1 MIEYSRTN
9 RKKDVKRMPLKIVRN
24 DITKMKCDCIVNPT
38 NNDLYPYG
46 SADLAIHKAAG
57 KGLLEAC
64 GKLGGCS
71 VGQAKITDGYKLPSK
86 YVIHTVGPVW
96 KGGGCGETELLVS
109 CYKSCLT
116 LALENGCRSIAI
128 PLISSGTNGYPKDKV
143 MRVAINAVGSF
154 LLENEMTVYIVV
166 YDKNSYEISGK
177 LFDEITSYINDR
189 YIEEYELTECQEC
202 MLPPT
207 DDDTADMFRVSRN
220 IDAAAG
226 GGISKSRKKK
236 KLMTT
241 VCPTAASMAMPMPC
255 KSKSLEDML
264 SKMDKG
270 FAETLFEF
278 IDQKG
283 LTDVECY
290 KRSNVDKK
298 TFSKIKCNKDYRPS
312 KVTAVSFA
320 IGLKLSLEETNRLL
334 KTVGLSLS
342 GSNKFDIIIEYFIT
356 SGKYENIY
364 DVNEVLYQFDQV
376 TLGV

>member
-1 MIEYSRTN
+1 
-9 RKKDVKRMPLKIVRN
+9 MPLKIVRN